1 MRDLRG
7 NRIMQIRTP
16 AVAGMFYPK
25 ETHELKSAIHDCFLH
40 PFGPGKT
47 PPLENDEKIL
57 GVICPHAGYMYS
69 GPIATNSFYHI
80 SSQKPELVIII
91 GPNHWGIGC
100 NVAVMKEGQWQT
112 PLGNVEVD
120 TDSAIKLNEI
130 SKMTELDF
138 FSHTKDH
145 SLEVQVPMLQEIYSH
160 KFKILPIILIDQG
173 CKTARELGKALA
185 KIAKI
190 KKTVIIGSSDFTHY
204 EENSYAYKQDKL
216 LIEPIL
222 ELDVERFYS
231 ILQENQISACGYG
244 AIASTMVA
252 CKELGAS
259 KGTLLKYATSGDVVG
274 DKSSVVGYA
283 SIVFS

>member
-1 MRDLRG
+1 
-7 NRIMQIRTP
+7 MQIRTP

-40 PFGPGKT
+40 DFGPGKT
-47 PPLENDEKIL
+47 PPSEDNEEIL

-69 GPIATNSFYHI
+69 GSVATNSFYHI
-80 SSQKPELVIII
+80 SSQKPELVIVI

-100 NVAVMKEGQWQT
+100 NVAAMKEGQWQT

-120 TDSAIKLNEI
+120 TESAIKLHEL
-130 SKMTELDF
+130 SKIVELDF

-145 SLEVQVPMLQEIYSH
+145 SLEVQIPMLQETYSH

-173 CKTARELGKALA
+173 RNTAKEIGTAIA
-185 KIAKI
+185 KIAKM
-190 KKTVIIGSSDFTHY
+190 KKTIIIGSSDFTHY
-204 EENSYAYKQDKL
+204 EENSYAYKQDKM

-222 ELDVERFYS
+222 DLDVGKFYS
-231 ILQENQISACGYG
+231 VLQENQISACGYG

-259 KGTLLKYATSGDVVG
+259 KGTLLKYATSGDVAG

-283 SIVFS
+283 SIAFS